1 MFIHEEEELTHKQL
15 MEYIAEHQG
24 QVPRFNELWN
34 QYTSRPPI
42 LDEEQKEEF
51 KPDNRLVVNHG
62 RKLVETFNGYF
73 AGISPKINHDDD
85 VVSDAINDFWKR
97 NDFGDVFAELSKLT
111 SLYGVAYL
119 YIWQDEEANTRVI
132 HNSPMDMFVIKDD
145 SIEGVT
151 KYGVRYKFDD
161 EGNLSGIVTSNDN
174 ITQFDGKGFGE
185 ITEHYYPIAPIIEF
199 VENDEQQSII
209 RPVETLINAYNK
221 TLSFKMNDAD
231 YFSDAYMKILGAE
244 LDLESIQNI
253 KDNRIIN
260 LFGQDGTDGIDVNF
274 LDKPDGNTSQEMLL
288 DRIERLIFQLTIGFN
303 PNGESYTQASGVALD
318 KMTLPM
324 QNLAG
329 TKERKFTKGLNSLMQ
344 CFTALPTNVPPS
356 KRESWVDI
364 EYRFT
369 RNIPRNL
376 NDEAEV
382 ARALE
387 GIISKESQLSILSVV
402 DDVKLEI
409 EKMEEERSLPEY
421 DYQIKEEQG
430 INPPPF
436 EDNPLE

>member
-1 MFIHEEEELTHKQL
+1 MFIHEEDELTHEQL
-15 MEYIAEHQG
+15 MEYIERHQA
-24 QVPRFNELWN
+24 QVPRFNELWA

-151 KYGVRYKFDD
+151 KYGVRYNFDD

-344 CFTALPTNVPPS
+344 CFTSLPTNVPAS
-356 KRESWVDI
+356 KRDSWIDI

-409 EKMEEERSLPEY
+409 EKMEKERSLPTY
-421 DYQIKEEQG
+421 D
-430 INPPPF
+430 F
-436 EDNPLE
+436 EVTTDSTVDDLAGE

>member
-1 MFIHEEEELTHKQL
+1 MFIHEEEELTHDQL
-15 MEYIAEHQG
+15 MEYIEQHQA

-73 AGISPKINHDDD
+73 AGISPKLNHDDD
-85 VVSDAINDFWKR
+85 EVSDAINDFWKR

-151 KYGVRYKFDD
+151 KYGVRYNFDD

-174 ITQFDGKGFGE
+174 ITQFDGSGFGE
-185 ITEHYYPIAPIIEF
+185 ITEHYYPIVPVIEF

-244 LDLESIQNI
+244 LDLESIQHI

-260 LFGQDGTDGIDVNF
+260 LFGQDGTNGIDVNF

-344 CFTALPTNVPPS
+344 CFTSLPTNVPAS
-356 KRESWVDI
+356 KRDSWIDI

-387 GIISKESQLSILSVV
+387 GIISKETQLSILSAV

-409 EKMEEERSLPEY
+409 EKMEDERELPMYDFEIEEGQE
-421 DYQIKEEQG
+421 
-430 INPPPF
+430 INPVPS
-436 EDNPLE
+436 EDTL